1 MIEDEDL
8 ELRLKDGYRLSEKDM
23 LIYKQRKEKLY
34 LYACYQECIFNRI
47 NLINLNFNKA
57 KVLLNSSPSEQDTI
71 KLKDGEQKVYE
82 FDDYCLQV
90 WVKNNKIVTVIVSS
104 EEES

>member
-1 MIEDEDL
+1 MGWLPPERKRYANL
-8 ELRLKDGYRLSEKDM
+8 YRE
-23 LIYKQRKEKLY
+23 RKNY
-34 LYACYQECIFNRI
+34 TIACYQECIFNPI